1 MNKII
6 EPEICHCSEAFD
18 PFEGHYHCLKC
29 DCILTSYEGNICC
42 WCEEYDEKEFA
53 ESLTPKK
60 VKIQYVQLSL
70 QLRWT

>member
-42 WCEEYDEKEFA
+42 WCEEYDKNNPEEA
-53 ESLTPKK
+53 NHG
-60 VKIQYVQLSL
+60 LS
-70 QLRWT
+70 T

>member
-6 EPEICHCSEAFD
+6 EPKICHCSEAFD

-42 WCEEYDEKEFA
+42 SCKEYDKNNPEEA
-53 ESLTPKK
+53 N
-60 VKIQYVQLSL
+60 
-70 QLRWT
+70 

>member
-42 WCEEYDEKEFA
+42 SCEEDNPYIGKEYDKNNPEEA
-53 ESLTPKK
+53 N
-60 VKIQYVQLSL
+60 
-70 QLRWT
+70 